1 MIPFKIDHSFCF
13 SLRGNLNFLDFLQK
27 SFITLTTGNTL
38 PRDNCKLVSGLT
50 GLVWP
55 NSWPNVVIC
64 IYCNYWIQTSQSGD
78 QPYDDTSPYLLWV
91 FFGFS
96 LVSWSAAVVWS
107 QSNSVKRL
115 ALRCIKLLFCFAQVQ
130 KKQCD
135 QIGRNFATLYSFFSV
150 YLLSICPNFQRYF
163 NGKSLMLLGK
173 FPLLQMTE
181 YWIKIKPYGHTNYS
195 I

>member
-1 MIPFKIDHSFCF
+1 MIPFKIDYSFCF

-38 PRDNCKLVSGLT
+38 PRDNCELVSGLT
-50 GLVWP
+50 GLV
-55 NSWPNVVIC
+55 WPNVVIC

-135 QIGRNFATLYSFFSV
+135 QIGRNFATLYSFFRYI
-150 YLLSICPNFQRYF
+150 YLVFAQIF
-163 NGKSLMLLGK
+163 NDILMANL
-173 FPLLQMTE
+173 
-181 YWIKIKPYGHTNYS
+181 
-195 I
+195 